1 MPKQIQIDLPNESFI
16 VEIEGETPSPS
27 ERLKIAELV
36 GQKRRGS
43 APRSAASPRSAEPEQ
58 MFDTESGIKDAKL
71 RALLSAAET
80 PGDEEAQLKELYG
93 MTETDYTRDGRGRL
107 AITPEGGKKLGL
119 ELTQPTL
126 VDESGFSRYDF
137 ADMAAVAP
145 EVAGAVAGGIKG
157 ASLGSF
163 AGPVGTFVGGAL
175 GAGLGAASTQAIEES
190 IESYAGVQT
199 QTAEEIAQDVKSDF
213 VTGLLTDATFGA
225 FGLLGRGVTSATR
238 AGKGLTK
245 EELEIAGESIEEG
258 IFPTLSSIRAPSL
271 LARQQGIAEKVLGS
285 STRLKQNND
294 IMQNKLAEFRKDFDN
309 VSSAEAGFLLTEG
322 LSAKQKTLLA
332 KEAELQ
338 KAILQNLR
346 GVGETL
352 GAAAEKNMNLEDD
365 VFSIL
370 VGARNAFDN
379 EMTRAFKPVD
389 DALESAFGSEKIFNI
404 GNLRETISGIP
415 ASAGRPAT
423 EGLQQFEA
431 AALAGG
437 TKPNLSAAIDVIKS
451 LGKDKASF
459 TQLYKARKTLNDVLS
474 RSVRGEEREQIA
486 DLISKIDMKL
496 SANSVETVLESLG
509 EAVPANAAKV
519 LMNASKAI
527 DPARKM
533 YADGIKIFEDIESAG
548 VIKNLARKAA
558 SGESIGVKDVAL
570 DKIIKKDD
578 PKTLARTLRAVEYG
592 LPDDAK
598 KSASDSFRR
607 KIAGQWLNDA
617 LTSSGLTKA
626 NDFDPT
632 AFKAGAFAKSL
643 RDLGRTADVLF
654 GPDAGRIKKLAD
666 DIEKTSI
673 SNLKQADVDRLV
685 ANLPQGA
692 DMKDTLEA
700 LVAAQKSLHDNMKNR
715 VFKKLSDGSLE
726 SAPIEAAELIA
737 NSATSAS
744 DIKQILNAF
753 EGNEEALKKIQG
765 NYMERLIAD
774 FGSTLTTDGK
784 TLKAFANR
792 LIEADKGGKLQAIF
806 GEKMGKDMAQFAKIL
821 EFNARTTPGGD
832 LVAANIAASP
842 LENLGVLAKLSLMG
856 RFFTSAPHYDQI
868 LKDYKRLKGEDV
880 KPKELGKSIA
890 KALGMLVAQGTTQSA
905 QEGAREAEQQLRAV
919 ADSSGLGQQLS
930 NLNSQVQSQIPNNST
945 GIGQAAVVPP
955 ATPAPAAQQSSVRQ
969 QAAQNPA
976 VAQALGIRGA
986 TAGLLGNP

>member
-1 MPKQIQIDLPNESFI
+1 MGEYL
-16 VEIEGETPSPS
+16 IELPS
-27 ERLKIAELV
+27 ETLKFEFKGDEPTAEEKFKIASIIRNRKSGKAPLS
-36 GQKRRGS
+36 GS
-43 APRSAASPRSAEPEQ
+43 SSAEPEQ

-80 PGDEEAQLKELYG
+80 PGDEEAQLKKLYG
-93 MTETDYTRDGRGRL
+93 MTETDYTRDNRGRL

-126 VDESGFSRYDF
+126 IDESGFSRYDF
-137 ADMAAVAP
+137 ADMAAIVP
-145 EVAGAVAGGIKG
+145 EIGAAVYGGIKG
-157 ASLGSF
+157 AALGT
-163 AGPVGTFVGGAL
+163 AVAPGLGTFIGGAL
-175 GAGLGAASTQAIEES
+175 GAGLGAGSTQAIEES
-190 IESYAGVQT
+190 IEALAGVQT
-199 QTAEEIAQDVKSDF
+199 QTAEEVAQDVKSDF

-238 AGKGLTK
+238 AGRGLTK
-245 EELEIAGESIEEG
+245 EELEVAGESMEMG

-271 LARQQGIAEKVLGS
+271 LSRQQGIAEKVLGS

-294 IMQNKLAEFRKDFDN
+294 VMQNKLAEFRKDFED
-309 VSSAEAGFLLTEG
+309 VSSGEAGSILTEG
-322 LSAKQKTLLA
+322 VSAQQKRLLA
-332 KEAELQ
+332 KEEELQ
-338 KAILQNLR
+338 RAILQNLR
-346 GVGETL
+346 GVGETM

-365 VFSIL
+365 VFNIL
-370 VGARNAFDN
+370 VGARNSFDE
-379 EMTRAFKPVD
+379 EMTRAFKPID
-389 DALESAFGSEKIFNI
+389 EALESAFGSEKIFNI
-404 GNLRETISGIP
+404 GNLRETINGIP
-415 ASAGRPAT
+415 ASVGRPAA
-423 EGLQQFEA
+423 EGLREFEA

-459 TQLYKARKTLNDVLS
+459 TQLYKARKTLNDILS
-474 RSVRGEEREQIA
+474 RSVKDEERGQIG

-496 SANSVETVLESLG
+496 SANNVDTVLESLG
-509 EAVPANAAKV
+509 EAVPANAAKI

-527 DPARKM
+527 EPARDM
-533 YADGIKIFEDIESAG
+533 YAKGIKIFEDIESAG

-558 SGESIGVKDVAL
+558 NGESIGVKDVAL

-592 LPDDAK
+592 LPEEAK
-598 KSASDSFRR
+598 KGASEEFRK
-607 KIAGQWLNDA
+607 KISGQWLNDA

-626 NDFDPT
+626 NDFDPS
-632 AFKAGAFAKSL
+632 AFKAGAFAKSI

-654 GPDAGRIKKLAD
+654 GADAGRIKKLAD

-673 SNLKQADVDRLV
+673 SNMKQADVDRLV
-685 ANLPQGA
+685 ANLPEGA
-692 DMKDTLEA
+692 NMKDTLEA
-700 LVAAQKSLHDNMKNR
+700 LVAAQRSVHDNMKNR

-737 NSATSAS
+737 NSSTTAS
-744 DIKQILNAF
+744 EIKQILNAF

-784 TLKAFANR
+784 TLKAFATR
-792 LIEADKGGKLQAIF
+792 LMDADKGGKLQAIF

-821 EFNARTTPGGD
+821 EFNAKTTPGGD

-890 KALGMLVAQGTTQSA
+890 KAMGMLVAQGATQSA

-919 ADSSGLGQQLS
+919 ADSSGLGQQIQNLS
-930 NLNSQVQSQIPNNST
+930 SQVQAQIPNNST
-945 GIGQAAVVPP
+945 AMPP
-955 ATPAPAAQQSSVRQ
+955 QPVQPAPAAPNNLRQ
-969 QAAQNPA
+969 QAAQSPG

>member
-16 VEIEGETPSPS
+16 VEIEGETPSAS

-36 GQKRRGS
+36 SQKRRG
-43 APRSAASPRSAEPEQ
+43 AGPRSVAAPSSAEPEQ

-71 RALLSAAET
+71 RSLLSAAET
-80 PGDEEAQLKELYG
+80 PGDEEAQLKKLYG
-93 MTETDYTRDGRGRL
+93 MTETDYTRDSRGRL
-107 AITPEGGKKLGL
+107 AITPEGGKKLGI

-126 VDESGFSRYDF
+126 IDESGFSRYDF
-137 ADMAAVAP
+137 ADMAAIAP
-145 EVAGAVAGGIKG
+145 EIASAVAGGIKG
-157 ASLGSF
+157 ASVGSF
-163 AGPVGTFVGGAL
+163 AGPIGSFVGGAL
-175 GAGLGAASTQAIEES
+175 GAGIGAASTQAIEEGV
-190 IESYAGVQT
+190 EALAGVQT
-199 QTAEEIAQDVKSDF
+199 QTAEEVAQDVKSDF

-245 EELEIAGESIEEG
+245 EELEVAGESIEQG
-258 IFPTLSSIRAPSL
+258 IFPTLASIRAPSL

-294 IMQNKLAEFRKDFDN
+294 IMQNKLAEFRKDFDD
-309 VSSAEAGFLLTEG
+309 VSSAEAGRILTEG
-322 LSAKQKTLLA
+322 VSAQQKRLLA
-332 KEAELQ
+332 KEEELQ
-338 KAILQNLR
+338 RAILQNLR
-346 GVGETL
+346 SVGETM

-365 VFSIL
+365 VFNIL
-370 VGARNAFDN
+370 VGARNAFDD
-379 EMTRAFKPVD
+379 EMTRAFKPID
-389 DALESAFGSEKIFNI
+389 EALESSFGSEKIFNI
-404 GNLRETISGIP
+404 GNLRETVKDLKDFEKP
-415 ASAGRPAT
+415 AFAT
-423 EGLQQFEA
+423 KTKEGLR
-431 AALAGG
+431 L
-437 TKPNLSAAIDVIKS
+437 AIDGIES

-459 TQLYKARKTLNDVLS
+459 TQLYKTRKSLNDVLS
-474 RSVRGEEREQIA
+474 KVPYENSGKERDQIL
-486 DLISKIDMKL
+486 DLISKIDAKL
-496 SANSVETVLESLG
+496 STNNVDSVLSSLG

-548 VIKNLARKAA
+548 IIKNLSKKSANN
-558 SGESIGVKDVAL
+558 ESIGVKDVAL

-592 LPDDAK
+592 LPEEAK
-598 KSASDSFRR
+598 KGASEEFRK
-607 KIAGQWLNDA
+607 KISGQWLNDA

-626 NDFDPT
+626 NDFDPST
-632 AFKAGAFAKSL
+632 FKAGAFAKSI

-654 GPDAGRIKKLAD
+654 GADAGRIKKLAD

-673 SNLKQADVDRLV
+673 SNMKQADVDRLV
-685 ANLPQGA
+685 ANFPEGA
-692 DMKDTLEA
+692 GMKDTLEA
-700 LVAAQKSLHDNMKNR
+700 LVAAQRSVHDNMKNR

-737 NSATSAS
+737 NSSTTAS
-744 DIKQILNAF
+744 EIKQILNAF

-774 FGSTLTTDGK
+774 FGSTITTDGK
-784 TLKAFANR
+784 TLKAFATR
-792 LIEADKGGKLQAIF
+792 LMDADKGGKLQAIF

-868 LKDYKRLKGEDV
+868 LKDYKRLKGEDM

-890 KALGMLVAQGTTQSA
+890 KAMGMLVAQGATQSA
-905 QEGAREAEQQLRAV
+905 QEGTREAEQQLRAV
-919 ADSSGLGQQLS
+919 ADSSGLGQQIQNLS
-930 NLNSQVQSQIPNNST
+930 SQVQAQIPNNST
-945 GIGQAAVVPP
+945 VMPTQP
-955 ATPAPAAQQSSVRQ
+955 AQPAPAAPNNLRQ
-969 QAAQNPA
+969 QAAQSPG

>member
-1 MPKQIQIDLPNESFI
+1 MPTID
-16 VEIEGETPSPS
+16 VEIQPGQFVPFEIRGEKPNYV
-27 ERLKIAELV
+27 ERKEIESLV
-36 GQKRRGS
+36 RKLDRDAASRKTI
-43 APRSAASPRSAEPEQ
+43 SAAAASEKDEQ
-58 MFDTESGIKDAKL
+58 LFDTESGIKDAKL

-80 PGDEEAQLKELYG
+80 PGDEEAQLKKLYG
-93 MTETDYTRDGRGRL
+93 MTETDYTRDNRGRL

-126 VDESGFSRYDF
+126 IDESGFSRYDF
-137 ADMAAVAP
+137 ADMAAIVP
-145 EVAGAVAGGIKG
+145 EIGAAVYGGIKG
-157 ASLGSF
+157 AALGTAVAPGF
-163 AGPVGTFVGGAL
+163 GTFVGGAL
-175 GAGLGAASTQAIEES
+175 GAGFGAGSTQAIEES
-190 IESYAGVQT
+190 IEALAGVQT
-199 QTAEEIAQDVKSDF
+199 QTAEEIAQDVKDDF

-245 EELEIAGESIEEG
+245 EELEVAGESIEQG

-294 IMQNKLAEFRKDFDN
+294 VMQNKLAEFRKDFDD

-322 LSAKQKTLLA
+322 LSAKQNTLL
-332 KEAELQ
+332 KKQEELQ
-338 KAILQNLR
+338 RSILQNLR

-352 GAAAEKNMNLEDD
+352 GAAAEKNMNLEDEVFD
-365 VFSIL
+365 VL
-370 VGARNAFDN
+370 VGARNAFDD
-379 EMTRAFKPVD
+379 EMTRAFKPID
-389 DALESAFGSEKIFNI
+389 EALDSAFGSEKIFNI
-404 GNLRETISGIP
+404 GNLRETVKELENLEKQ
-415 ASAGRPAT
+415 AFAT
-423 EGLQQFEA
+423 KTKEGLR
-431 AALAGG
+431 
-437 TKPNLSAAIDVIKS
+437 LSIEGIKS
-451 LGKDKASF
+451 LGENKASF
-459 TQLYKARKTLNDVLS
+459 TQLYKTRKSLNDVLS
-474 RSVRGEEREQIA
+474 KVPYSNSEERKQIL
-486 DLISKIDMKL
+486 DLIGKIDAKL
-496 SANSVETVLESLG
+496 SANNVDTVLNSLG
-509 EAVPANAAKV
+509 DAVPANAAKV

-527 DPARKM
+527 DPARRL

-548 VIKNLARKAA
+548 IIKNLSKKSANN
-558 SGESIGVKDVAL
+558 ESIGVKDIAL

-592 LPDDAK
+592 MPDNAK
-598 KSASDSFRR
+598 KGASDEFRR

-654 GPDAGRIKKLAD
+654 GTDAGRIKKLAD

-673 SNLKQADVDRLV
+673 SNLKQADVNRLV
-685 ANLPQGA
+685 ANLPEGA

-700 LVAAQKSLHDNMKNR
+700 LVAAQRSVHDNMKNR

-737 NSATSAS
+737 NSSTTAS
-744 DIKQILNAF
+744 EIKQILNAF

-784 TLKAFANR
+784 SLKAFATR
-792 LIEADKGGKLQAIF
+792 LTDADKGGKLQAIF
-806 GEKMGKDMAQFAKIL
+806 GEKMGKDMAQFSKIL

-890 KALGMLVAQGTTQSA
+890 KAMGMLIAQGTTQSA

-919 ADSSGLGQQLS
+919 ADSSGLGQQISNLS
-930 NLNSQVQSQIPNNST
+930 NQVQSQIPNNST

-955 ATPAPAAQQSSVRQ
+955 ATPAPATQQSSVRQ

>member
-1 MPKQIQIDLPNESFI
+1 MPTID
-16 VEIEGETPSPS
+16 VEIQPGKFVPFEIRGEKPNYIEKKEIES
-27 ERLKIAELV
+27 LV
-36 GQKRRGS
+36 RSLDRQAKRGGQLRE
-43 APRSAASPRSAEPEQ
+43 AEPEQ
-58 MFDTESGIKDAKL
+58 LFDTESGIKDAGL
-71 RALLSAAET
+71 RSLLSAAET
-80 PGDEEAQLKELYG
+80 PGDEEAQLKKLYG

-119 ELTQPTL
+119 ELSKPTL
-126 VDESGFSRYDF
+126 IDESGFSRYDF
-137 ADMAAVAP
+137 ADMAAIAP
-145 EVAGAVAGGIKG
+145 EIAGAVAGGIKG
-157 ASLGSF
+157 ASVGSF

-175 GAGLGAASTQAIEES
+175 GAGLGAASTQAIEEGV
-190 IESYAGVQT
+190 EALAGVQT
-199 QTAEEIAQDVKSDF
+199 QTAEEIAQDVKGDF

-225 FGLLGRGVTSATR
+225 FGLLGRGLTSATR

-245 EELEIAGESIEEG
+245 EELEIAGESIEGG
-258 IFPTLSSIRAPSL
+258 IFPTLSAIRAPSL

-294 IMQNKLAEFRKDFDN
+294 VMQNKLAQFRKDYDD

-322 LSAKQKTLLA
+322 LSAKQSTLLA
-332 KEAELQ
+332 KQEELQ
-338 KAILQNLR
+338 RSILQSLR
-346 GVGETL
+346 GVGETM

-365 VFSIL
+365 VFNIL
-370 VGARNAFDN
+370 VGARNAFDS
-379 EMTRAFKPVD
+379 EMTRAFKPID
-389 DALESAFGSEKIFNI
+389 EALDSAFGSEKIFNI
-404 GNLRETISGIP
+404 GNLRETVSGIP

-437 TKPNLSAAIDVIKS
+437 TKPNLDSAIDVIKS

-459 TQLYKARKTLNDVLS
+459 TQLYKARKTLNDILS
-474 RSVRGEEREQIA
+474 RSRTTEERGQIA
-486 DLISKIDMKL
+486 DLISKIDVKL
-496 SANSVETVLESLG
+496 SANNIETVLESLG

-548 VIKNLARKAA
+548 VIKNLAKKSAN
-558 SGESIGVKDVAL
+558 GESIGVKDVSL

-592 LPDDAK
+592 LPENAK
-598 KSASDSFRR
+598 KGASDEFRR

-626 NDFDPT
+626 NDFDPS

-685 ANLPQGA
+685 ANLPEGA
-692 DMKDTLEA
+692 DMKETLGA
-700 LVAAQKSLHDNMKNR
+700 LLAAQRSLHDNMKNR

-726 SAPIEAAELIA
+726 GSPIEAAELIA
-737 NSATSAS
+737 NSSTSAS
-744 DIKQILNAF
+744 EIKQILNAF

-792 LIEADKGGKLQAIF
+792 LIDADKGGKLQAIF
-806 GEKMGKDMAQFAKIL
+806 GEEMGKDMAQFAKIL

-856 RFFTSAPHYDQI
+856 KFFTSAPHYKQI
-868 LKDYKRLKGEDV
+868 KDDYKRLKGEDV

-890 KALGMLVAQGTTQSA
+890 KALGMLVAQGATQAA

-919 ADSSGLGQQLS
+919 ADSSGLGQQIQNLS
-930 NLNSQVQSQIPNNST
+930 NQVQSQIPNNST

>member
-1 MPKQIQIDLPNESFI
+1 MGEIAVQLPNETLRFQFA
-16 VEIEGETPSPS
+16 GEKPTLQ
-27 ERLKIAELV
+27 EQFKISNIIR
-36 GQKRRGS
+36 QKRRES
-43 APRSAASPRSAEPEQ
+43 ALPASVRASEGTEPEQ
-58 MFDTESGIKDAKL
+58 MFDTESGIKDATL
-71 RALLSAAET
+71 RSLLSAAET
-80 PGDEEAQLKELYG
+80 PGDEEAQLKKLYG

-119 ELTQPTL
+119 ELAQPTL
-126 VDESGFSRYDF
+126 IDESGFSRYDF
-137 ADMAAVAP
+137 ADMAAVGP
-145 EVAGAVAGGIKG
+145 EVAAAVAGGIKG
-157 ASLGSF
+157 AGVGSAF
-163 AGPVGTFVGGAL
+163 GPVGTFVGGAV
-175 GAGLGAASTQAIEES
+175 GAGLGAASTQAIEEGV
-190 IESYAGVQT
+190 EALAGVQT
-199 QTAEEIAQDVKSDF
+199 QTAAEVAEDVKDDF
-213 VTGLLTDATFGA
+213 VGGLVTDGVFGA
-225 FGLLGRGVTSATR
+225 FGLGLRGIRAATR

-245 EELEIAGESIEEG
+245 EELEIAGESIEKG
-258 IFPTLSSIRAPSL
+258 IFPTLSAIRAPSL

-294 IMQNKLAEFRKDFDN
+294 VMQNKLAEFRKDFED
-309 VSSAEAGFLLTEG
+309 VSSAEAGRILTEG
-322 LSAKQKTLLA
+322 VSAQQQRLLA
-332 KEAELQ
+332 KEEELQ

-346 GVGETL
+346 GVGESM

-365 VFSIL
+365 VFNIL
-370 VGARNAFDN
+370 VGAKNAFDS
-379 EMTRAFKPVD
+379 EMTRAFKPID
-389 DALESAFGSEKIFNI
+389 EALDSSFGSEKIFSI
-404 GNLRETISGIP
+404 GNLRETVSGTP
-415 ASAGRPAT
+415 ASAGRSAT
-423 EGLQQFEA
+423 EGLEQFEA

-437 TKPNLSAAIDVIKS
+437 TKKGLASAIDVVKS

-459 TQLYKARKTLNDVLS
+459 TQIYKARKSLNDILS
-474 RSVRGEEREQIA
+474 KVPYGSREERGQIA
-486 DLISKIDMKL
+486 DLISKLDAKL
-496 SANSVETVLESLG
+496 SVNNVETVLNSLG

-548 VIKNLARKAA
+548 IIKNLAKKSANN
-558 SGESIGVKDVAL
+558 ESIGVKDVAL

-632 AFKAGAFAKSL
+632 AFKAGAFAKSI

-673 SNLKQADVDRLV
+673 SNMKQADVDRLV
-685 ANLPQGA
+685 ANLPEGA

-700 LVAAQKSLHDNMKNR
+700 LVAAQRSVHDNMKNR

-726 SAPIEAAELIA
+726 SSPIEAAELIA
-737 NSATSAS
+737 NSSTTAS
-744 DIKQILNAF
+744 EIKQILNAF

-806 GEKMGKDMAQFAKIL
+806 GEEMGKDMAQFAKIL

-842 LENLGVLAKLSLMG
+842 LENLGVLAKLSLMS
-856 RFFTSAPHYDQI
+856 RFFTSAPHYKQI
-868 LKDYKRLKGEDV
+868 KDDYKRLKGEDV

-890 KALGMLVAQGTTQSA
+890 KAMGMLVAQGATQSA
-905 QEGAREAEQQLRAV
+905 QEGVREAEQQLRAV
-919 ADSSGLGQQLS
+919 ADSSGLGQQIQNLS
-930 NLNSQVQSQIPNNST
+930 SQVQAQIPNNST
-945 GIGQAAVVPP
+945 VMPSQP
-955 ATPAPAAQQSSVRQ
+955 AQPAPAAPNNLRQ
-969 QAAQNPA
+969 QAAQSPG